1 MTGPFVQRRITTMS
15 TERRNPNSVDI
26 DLYPTERILKIINS
40 EDATV
45 TTAVSSAIPELVKV
59 VDLAVNAIRS
69 GGRMIYV
76 GAGSSGRMAILD
88 AAECPPTFSSPPEW
102 VQAIIAGGAKAI
114 VQAIEGA
121 EDSREKAASDLK
133 AKKVGPNDLII
144 GIAAGGRTPYT
155 HAALEYARSVNAK
168 TVAVVA
174 APDSVMAKSADIVI
188 YTPVGPEVIAGS
200 SRMKAGTSQ
209 KLVLNMI
216 STATMIRLGM
226 TYSNWMINVNM
237 TNAKLHERGV
247 QILREILG
255 VSAEEAKKLSD
266 ASGGRLKLAVIMGTL
281 GCNRKEAEKRLDDGG
296 GNLRKVLGH
305 LGTGRE

>member
-1 MTGPFVQRRITTMS
+1 MS

-26 DLYPTERILKIINS
+26 DLFPTERILKIINS

-45 TTAVSSAIPELVKV
+45 TAAVCSAIPEIVKT
-59 VDLAVNAIRS
+59 VDLAVNAIRND
-69 GGRMIYV
+69 GRMIYV

-102 VQAIIAGGAKAI
+102 VQAIIAGGSKAI
-114 VQAIEGA
+114 SQAVEGA
-121 EDSREKAASDLK
+121 EDSRETGEADLK
-133 AKKVGPNDLII
+133 AKKVSASDLII
-144 GIAAGGRTPYT
+144 GLAAGGRTPYT
-155 HAALEYARSVNAK
+155 QAALEYARSKNAK

-174 APDSVMAKSADIVI
+174 VPDSPMAKSADVVI
-188 YTPVGPEVIAGS
+188 CTPVGPEVITGS
-200 SRMKAGTSQ
+200 SRMKAGTAQ

-216 STATMIRLGM
+216 STAVMIRLGM

-237 TNAKLHERGV
+237 TNAKLHDRGV

-255 VSAEEAKKLSD
+255 VNTEDAKQLSD

-281 GCNRKEAEKRLDDGG
+281 GCNRKEAEKRLNEGG

-305 LGTGRE
+305 LGSGRE

>member
-1 MTGPFVQRRITTMS
+1 MS

-45 TTAVSSAIPELVKV
+45 TTAVSSAIPEIVKV

-102 VQAIIAGGAKAI
+102 VQAIIAGGAKA
-114 VQAIEGA
+114 VGQAIEGA
-121 EDSREKAASDLK
+121 EDSREKAAADLK

-155 HAALEYARSVNAK
+155 HAALEYARGANAK
-168 TVAVVA
+168 TVAIVA
-174 APDSVMAKSADIVI
+174 APDSIMAKSADIVI
-188 YTPVGPEVIAGS
+188 YTPVGPEVITGS

-237 TNAKLHERGV
+237 TNAKLHERGA

-255 VSAEEAKKLSD
+255 VNAEEAKKLSD
-266 ASGGRLKLAVIMGTL
+266 ASGGKLKLAVIMGTL
-281 GCNRKEAEKRLDDGG
+281 GCNRKEAEKRLEEGN